1 MTYLDYFTYILLL
14 GLFLLLVHKIVLNDS
29 SKEGFVAV
37 KNKKINYDKNGLP
50 IEGPDDIDPP
60 DPRWLVISKINYRIA
75 ADVAI
80 MLIKMPYKLLSQGV
94 MMIGGFIQNLNDLLT
109 PIYDFI
115 KQFYTIFKDLFMK
128 VFKQFFN
135 IFKQVFNIF
144 GNLPAFIKENAER
157 AIKFMND
164 MIQQFTSSIK
174 TVLDIFQK
182 IFDLILKLPQMVFS
196 IFNKSITM
204 LFNVVIMIIKLPE
217 NLLGMIIGFQEQMM
231 SLMDKKFSIP
241 FTDMFFK

>member
-80 MLIKMPYKLLSQGV
+80 MLIKMPYKFLSRGV
-94 MMIGGFIQNLNDLLT
+94 QIVI
-109 PIYDFI
+109 DFI
-115 KQFYTIFKDLFMK
+115 KELNNILKPIRAFIKQMYRLLKDLGIKLFKPFINM
-128 VFKQFFN
+128 FKQMFR
-135 IFKQVFNIF
+135 IF
-144 GNLPAFIKENAER
+144 GNSPKFIKENST
-157 AIKFMND
+157 KC
-164 MIQQFTSSIK
+164 
-174 TVLDIFQK
+174 
-182 IFDLILKLPQMVFS
+182 
-196 IFNKSITM
+196 
-204 LFNVVIMIIKLPE
+204 
-217 NLLGMIIGFQEQMM
+217 
-231 SLMDKKFSIP
+231 
-241 FTDMFFK
+241 